1 MTAIA
6 EQMVVTE
13 ALRESEA
20 RLKALLT
27 SLDDLVFEIDE
38 NGTYLEIWTANDAL
52 LAVPRGELLGKTH
65 REALGEEIGLSLARV
80 ISQVLET
87 NHPKFWEYKLEVPA
101 GMRWFQ
107 GRVAP
112 IAGPE
117 GSLRRLCLL
126 VRDITE
132 QKVAE
137 HARDEAEE
145 QLRHQALYDGLTGL
159 PNRMLFLDRVTH
171 ALMAARRETWELALL
186 MLDLDRFKE
195 INDTLGHAAGDDVL
209 REVARRLSSVTRKGD
224 SVARLG
230 GDEFAILLPNA
241 SETESAMVVSRVTS
255 CLEEPIVVQ
264 DLPIRVDASIGLAAF
279 PKDGGVADLL
289 IRHADV
295 AMYAAKAANG
305 GFAAYENSADPHSP
319 DRLALIGEFEWR
331 AGARRD
337 RPVLPTATE
346 PLHRHHRGCRSPEPL
361 AAPSTGPHHAR

>member
-1 MTAIA
+1 MTAIV

-20 RLKALLT
+20 RLQALLF

-137 HARDEAEE
+137 QARDEAEE

-159 PNRMLFLDRVTH
+159 PNRMLFLDRVEH
-171 ALMAARRETWELALL
+171 ALRRGATRRGARTS
-186 MLDLDRFKE
+186 
-195 INDTLGHAAGDDVL
+195 HAGPRPVQGDQ
-209 REVARRLSSVTRKGD
+209 RHPWSRSRGRRAQGGGPAVVDSHEKG
-224 SVARLG
+224 RLG
-230 GDEFAILLPNA
+230 REAWRRRVRHPAPERIGDG
-241 SETESAMVVSRVTS
+241 
-255 CLEEPIVVQ
+255 
-264 DLPIRVDASIGLAAF
+264 IR
-279 PKDGGVADLL
+279 
-289 IRHADV
+289 
-295 AMYAAKAANG
+295 
-305 GFAAYENSADPHSP
+305 
-319 DRLALIGEFEWR
+319 
-331 AGARRD
+331 
-337 RPVLPTATE
+337 
-346 PLHRHHRGCRSPEPL
+346 
-361 AAPSTGPHHAR
+361 PSSHG